1 MNLNQ
6 EFELLPSKSQ
16 LRLAQLYNGHYTGSH
31 CWRFSGRMFQM
42 MMNSYNVNLRIIFNL
57 PDSTHCWI
65 MEQVSGCSHARKLIN
80 QRFIKFVN
88 SLFNTKRSIVKSLFM
103 AVHSDV
109 RSHIGENMRRV
120 LTDTRTQIVPGR
132 TKQSDLQ
139 NYTVYQVPEEEL
151 WRLSI
156 LESLMEIRSDN
167 WSVIFNEEE
176 EEEDDLE
183 ENDIEAMI
191 YEACTT

>member
-1 MNLNQ
+1 MLD
-6 EFELLPSKSQ
+6 
-16 LRLAQLYNGHYTGSH
+16 NGTGVWLH
-31 CWRFSGRMFQM
+31 A
-42 MMNSYNVNLRIIFNL
+42 
-57 PDSTHCWI
+57 
-65 MEQVSGCSHARKLIN
+65 CSHARKLIY

-88 SLFNTKRSIVKSLFM
+88 SLFDTKRS
-103 AVHSDV
+103 
-109 RSHIGENMRRV
+109 
-120 LTDTRTQIVPGR
+120 TRIVPGR

-139 NYTVYQVPEEEL
+139 DYTVYQVPEEEL

>member
-1 MNLNQ
+1 MT
-6 EFELLPSKSQ
+6 FSKV
-16 LRLAQLYNGHYTGSH
+16 L
-31 CWRFSGRMFQM
+31 WQM
-42 MMNSYNVNLRIIFNL
+42 
-57 PDSTHCWI
+57 
-65 MEQVSGCSHARKLIN
+65 
-80 QRFIKFVN
+80 
-88 SLFNTKRSIVKSLFM
+88 
-103 AVHSDV
+103 
-109 RSHIGENMRRV
+109 HIGTFLREVKGR
-120 LTDTRTQIVPGR
+120 IVPGR

>member
-1 MNLNQ
+1 MPRRPQTRAN
-6 EFELLPSKSQ
+6 K
-16 LRLAQLYNGHYTGSH
+16 
-31 CWRFSGRMFQM
+31 
-42 MMNSYNVNLRIIFNL
+42 
-57 PDSTHCWI
+57 
-65 MEQVSGCSHARKLIN
+65 
-80 QRFIKFVN
+80 
-88 SLFNTKRSIVKSLFM
+88 
-103 AVHSDV
+103 
-109 RSHIGENMRRV
+109 RRV
-120 LTDTRTQIVPGR
+120 PQLSALDPTQIVPGR

-139 NYTVYQVPEEEL
+139 HYTVYQVPEEEL

-176 EEEDDLE
+176 EEEDDLG